1 MKPPKRP
8 KQNGQNKT
16 AETTEN
22 INYRKNGRCKI
33 LKYEFYGNFF
43 EIVRQLGGGGGEG
56 GSDNPEEFDYT
67 EY

>member
-1 MKPPKRP
+1 MKPPKWP

-22 INYRKNGRCKI
+22 INYRKNGCKI

-43 EIVRQLGGGGGEG
+43 WNCKTIGGGGGA
-56 GSDNPEEFDYT
+56 DNPEDFDYT